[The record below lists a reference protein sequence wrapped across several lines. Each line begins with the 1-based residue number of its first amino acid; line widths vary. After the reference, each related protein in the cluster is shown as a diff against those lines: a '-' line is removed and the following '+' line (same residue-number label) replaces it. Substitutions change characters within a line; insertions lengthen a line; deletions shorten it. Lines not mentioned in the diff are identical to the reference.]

1 MLIMGNTSSK
11 ISFVTAHNKH
21 MKILLADYMYKHNL
35 TERQVASATGVPK
48 TTIHRI
54 LSGETFPR
62 IDTLE
67 QLAAGLNIHISDL
80 YDSYYK

>member
-1 MLIMGNTSSK
+1 
-11 ISFVTAHNKH
+11 

-35 TERQVASATGVPK
+35 SERQVSSATGIPK

-54 LSGETFPR
+54 LSGDTIPR

-67 QLAAGLNIHISDL
+67 KLAAGLNIRISDL